1 MRFEIAVG
9 LALLSTIG
17 AFALMDAMTG
27 DCNTCVSPKSDLAES
42 LLYLGFF
49 VVALGVVPG
58 LLRRRRERHLRS

>member
-17 AFALMDAMTG
+17 AFALMDAVTG
-27 DCNTCVSPKSDLAES
+27 DCNTCVSPNSALADS

-49 VVALGVVPG
+49 VVSLGVIPG
-58 LLRRRRERHLRS
+58 YIRRRRERHLRT